1 MKGLIDGALSSPGT
15 GGGCF
20 YVFFLT
26 EPDFGSSRL
35 LVVRKGL
42 WAVLTRSAPWS
53 WRSCVC
59 KRLCAHTSVYTQ
71 GYPPVSTRT
80 ATLAHRNTRTG
91 SLGGLGRDRKGGLV
105 CVQKA

>member
-1 MKGLIDGALSSPGT
+1 MKGLTDGALSSPGI

-42 WAVLTRSAPWS
+42 WAGLTRSAPWS

-59 KRLCAHTSVYTQ
+59 ANGCV
-71 GYPPVSTRT
+71 RT
-80 ATLAHRNTRTG
+80 HRCTHRGTH
-91 SLGGLGRDRKGGLV
+91 L
-105 CVQKA
+105 